1 MSAERDESTGTGQN
15 PVILINSPAKASRAI
30 SVVTI
35 ATNTDNVTVDS
46 ESITQ
51 SIFDSDDETGG
62 NTSLTDPI
70 IDTKLNS
77 ESASN
82 SKSKSKVVFTSTPP
96 PSPPQSSTSE
106 FDVAEMMIVETVIRY
121 YQYLSQLLYYCSV
134 VMIMTIFIQL
144 YVIIFIGSYL
154 FTITKECRHWKLSN
168 PFSERNKQL

>member
-1 MSAERDESTGTGQN
+1 MSAERDETTGTGQN

-35 ATNTDNVTVDS
+35 ATNPDNVTVDS

-77 ESASN
+77 ESASD
-82 SKSKSKVVFTSTPP
+82 SKSKSKVVSTSTPP
-96 PSPPQSSTSE
+96 PPPPPQSSTSE
-106 FDVAEMMIVETVIRY
+106 FDVTEMMIVETKFV
-121 YQYLSQLLYYCSV
+121 
-134 VMIMTIFIQL
+134 
-144 YVIIFIGSYL
+144 
-154 FTITKECRHWKLSN
+154 FTTSTVGI
-168 PFSERNKQL
+168 